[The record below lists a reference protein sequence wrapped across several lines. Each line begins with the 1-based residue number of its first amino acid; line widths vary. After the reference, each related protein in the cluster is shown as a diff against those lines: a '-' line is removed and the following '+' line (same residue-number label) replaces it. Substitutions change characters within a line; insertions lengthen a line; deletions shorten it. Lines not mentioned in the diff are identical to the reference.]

1 MHFILL
7 GSGSPVKA
15 RKPLKYICKIQR
27 IGLTVFTLLCA
38 VLQLQAQQQLSRL
51 QAAAEAHSSNV
62 ADRDAFV
69 NATAAKLGI
78 RLPGASAMASMSSIS
93 AAAAA
98 GGGEV
103 SMQLQLA
110 ALDAFLSE
118 LRRRQ
123 AQLQGE
129 IASMRES
136 HR

>member
-1 MHFILL
+1 LTTAESQLTHFCCI
-7 GSGSPVKA
+7 
-15 RKPLKYICKIQR
+15 
-27 IGLTVFTLLCA
+27 TL
-38 VLQLQAQQQLSRL
+38 LQAQQQLSRL

-69 NATAAKLGI
+69 TATAAKLGI
-78 RLPGASAMASMSSIS
+78 RLPGAAAMASLSSAAA

-98 GGGEV
+98 GGEAGPR
-103 SMQLQLA
+103 QLPLA

-129 IASMRES
+129 VASMRET